1 MNTAAWVGQHRRPN
15 WPLIGF
21 VVAHAAIVAATLVLI
36 PIFGSRLPSETRV
49 DESSWFKFELFWIG
63 LCLLLIARRRENRM
77 SFALETALPFSIALV
92 GLGFSMLLATVLI
105 NLDAHTYRQVFESG
119 LWVGLVAG
127 SVFVWLMLGQY
138 LGAEAATGRLRRE
151 TASSRRSVWLAEV
164 RVDRSW
170 RVLYGAAWGVPS
182 ALLIL
187 LVVASQPAASPMGL
201 WLAANWMLGMVV
213 GERASLVIT
222 EGGVK
227 VRGSLMFGGG
237 WSLTMAEVSSARV
250 VTAEPRPNFSMSRRG
265 GRCVLRTGPA
275 LEITATTG
283 GRYLVSL
290 PEAEEALAVL
300 AALRGRNVT
309 AGSAVLGDHGPAR
322 LAPQE

>member
-1 MNTAAWVGQHRRPN
+1 MNTAAWVGQNRRPN

-21 VVAHAAIVAATLVLI
+21 VVAHVAIVIATLLLI

-49 DESSWFKFELFWIG
+49 DESSWIKFELASIG
-63 LCLLLIARRRENRM
+63 FCLLFIARRREHRM

-105 NLDAHTYRQVFESG
+105 NLDAHAYRRVFESG

-127 SVFVWLMLGQY
+127 SVFMWLMLGRY
-138 LGAEAATGRLRRE
+138 LGAEAATNRLRRE

-187 LVVASQPAASPMGL
+187 LVVVSQPAAFTMGR
-201 WLAANWMLGMVV
+201 WLAANLTLGMAV
-213 GERASLVIT
+213 GERASVVIT

-227 VRGSLMFGGG
+227 VRGSLLFGGG

-265 GRCVLRTGPA
+265 GRCVLRSGSA
-275 LEITATTG
+275 LEITAATG
-283 GRYLVSL
+283 GRYIVSL
-290 PEAEEALAVL
+290 PEAEEAVVVL
-300 AALRGRNVT
+300 AALRGRNAA